1 MIDEKGGVFIHF
13 PYKFLI
19 GKKLAI
25 KIELVVKMFIENR
38 DSLSKLYI
46 RAEGRMIEGF
56 ETGLFT

>member
-1 MIDEKGGVFIHF
+1 M
-13 PYKFLI
+13 
-19 GKKLAI
+19 KLTT

-38 DSLSKLYI
+38 NSLSKLYI